1 MLLMQ
6 HTVLGEALVHV
17 GTVTLERASQ
27 KFVSDPGSVQVR
39 KGVPLINMGLIRITE
54 FRTKTGLQNNLISS
68 RSRNN
73 WDYQWLHLSVLQS

>member
-6 HTVLGEALVHV
+6 HTIFGKALLRIDI
-17 GTVTLERASQ
+17 VTLERASQ

-73 WDYQWLHLSVLQS
+73 WDYQWLILSVLQS